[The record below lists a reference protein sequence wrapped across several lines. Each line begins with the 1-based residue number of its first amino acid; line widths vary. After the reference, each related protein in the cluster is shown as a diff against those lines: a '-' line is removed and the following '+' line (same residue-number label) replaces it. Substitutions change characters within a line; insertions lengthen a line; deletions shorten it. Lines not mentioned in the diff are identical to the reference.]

1 MIHAKMDWRR
11 LELMMWG
18 HAGYAEEGKDIV
30 CAGASM
36 LFDALA
42 GSLKEAED
50 RGRTTATLHERGENT
65 VIITADPS
73 MNNVSEIKAYF
84 RMAATGLRQL
94 AEQYPENVEM
104 KEVQ

>member
-18 HAGYAEEGKDIV
+18 HAGYAEQGKDIV
-30 CAGASM
+30 CAGASA
-36 LFDALA
+36 LFDALT
-42 GSLKEAED
+42 GTLKEAEE
-50 RGRTTATLHERGENT
+50 RGRTTATLRERGENT

-73 MNNVSEIKAYF
+73 MNNVNEIKAYY

-94 AEQYPENVEM
+94 AEQYPENVEL
-104 KEVQ
+104 KEVS